1 MRANKFAACYGFT
14 LWKYTNIQHEL
25 TRVFG
30 DSFICNWNFPMNRTF
45 SFQSFFFSWAFMLS
59 SRLLF
64 LLCVCI
70 RNHKLHTFPTFDFF
84 FLESRERESVCCV
97 GCKYRASLRC
107 TAAPFVVN
115 ERNLPLKKRE
125 RKMEISFKSTIY
137 FSYLDFYFLW

>member
-45 SFQSFFFSWAFMLS
+45 SFQSFFFFSLALILF

-64 LLCVCI
+64 SLCICI
-70 RNHKLHTFPTFDFF
+70 RNHKLHKFPTFDFS
-84 FLESRERESVCCV
+84 LPSQERANCIGS
-97 GCKYRASLRC
+97 KYRASLRR
-107 TAAPFVVN
+107 TAAWFVVN
-115 ERNLPLKKRE
+115 ERNLPLKKRKE
-125 RKMEISFKSTIY
+125 RKMEINFKST
-137 FSYLDFYFLW
+137 DFYFL